1 MDIISILCIII
12 LICILLVFVRLFAA
26 GGVNHSHRDLTH
38 KVIVVT
44 GGTHGMG
51 RVLVEELSSSGAQ
64 IISMS
69 RNDSLSNAVLQEIK
83 SIHKDANLS
92 HIHLDLNDL
101 ASVKSAAIEL
111 SNKVD
116 HIDFLVN
123 NAGIMYAPFGKTKQ
137 GYETQMGVNYLGHFL
152 LTNLV
157 LPMIE
162 KCNGRVINYSSIM
175 SLFYKQTDFPFT
187 IDEKEFSS
195 MKCYCESK
203 LAMAMFAKQLS
214 TKNNK
219 ITTASLH
226 PGGVNTSLFQFYPK
240 ILVIIAHPLLRIV
253 FKSPLEGV
261 QTALHLIHEENVTN
275 GAYYADCKVSKRRN
289 KFLDDEKLLEK
300 LWEES
305 ITAVKDFLN

>member
-1 MDIISILCIII
+1 MDIIFLLCIII
-12 LICILLVFVRLFAA
+12 LICILLVFVRLYAA
-26 GGVNHSHRDLTH
+26 GGVNHSHRDLAH

-44 GGTHGMG
+44 GGTHGLG

-69 RNDSLSNAVLQEIK
+69 RNDSLSDAVLQEIK

-101 ASVKSAAIEL
+101 VSVKSAAIEL

-123 NAGIMYAPFGKTKQ
+123 NAGILNAPFEKTKQ
-137 GYETQMGVNYLGHFL
+137 GYEATMGVNYLGHFL

-162 KCNGRVINYSSIM
+162 KCNGRVINYSSVM
-175 SLFYKQTDFPFT
+175 SLHYNQTDFPFKN
-187 IDEKEFSS
+187 DDKKFSP

-214 TKNNK
+214 IKNNK
-219 ITTASLH
+219 ITAASLH
-226 PGGVNTSLFQFYPK
+226 PGGVNTSLFRYYPK
-240 ILVIIAHPLLRIV
+240 ILMAIINLLLRIV

-289 KFLDDEKLLEK
+289 KFLEDKKLLEK
-300 LWEES
+300 LWEDS
-305 ITAVKDFLN
+305 IMAVQDFLN